1 MGTADYLRR
10 QRAAAPSDV
19 HRHPE
24 RAPKLDRMRA
34 GGVLPSGMLQWDQR
48 NATEHNQGMVYLA
61 ALKIAEEIGSATLN
75 VYDASWS
82 KGQRGGFQVR
92 KAFEPDDQAGEQA
105 RLKAVPDHPI
115 AKLLKAPNPVD
126 DQTQFL
132 KKATHQYLLTGGCLI
147 WDVRN
152 SANKP
157 IELYVIPRAWTQ
169 YQRPTSEYPLGWYR
183 VTNNLGLMY
192 GGWTAGLGATFPLDI
207 RATVRW
213 MDPHALHPGEPYS
226 RLTACSEEID
236 LYFATVRK
244 IVSGM
249 RNGIKPGIVFKLV
262 EGINLSDEQFR
273 QFQSHLEAE
282 FVGVDNA
289 GRTLLT
295 GPFEPVPLQPP
306 EDGNT
311 EARDQNR
318 IQVQR
323 TFGAPDAIFGA
334 LDVGTYSGI
343 AAIMKTH
350 GNATLRPICQMIAG
364 ALTRRFQPIHGDDF
378 KVEMKPS
385 DYDDPEMSLKRSG
398 GSLFEG
404 MKARA
409 VYINEWRVS
418 IGLPAKPEFEKLA
431 DPEPAAGGAPGQDAG
446 GLDLGVDDAANAGG
460 DADSDSVDLDLG
472 VGDLGDDQTTGWK
485 DRSKAG
491 MPRPSFSL
499 NGTGAG

>member
-1 MGTADYLRR
+1 MF
-10 QRAAAPSDV
+10 
-19 HRHPE
+19 
-24 RAPKLDRMRA
+24 A
-34 GGVLPSGMLQWDQR
+34 GGVVPSGLLPWDQR
-48 NATEHNQGMVYLA
+48 NATEHNQGMVYLS

-75 VYDASWS
+75 VYDASFS
-82 KGQRGGFQVR
+82 EQRGGFQVR

-105 RLKAVPDHPI
+105 RLKAVPDHPF
-115 AKLLKAPNPVD
+115 AKLIKAPNPVD
-126 DQTQFL
+126 DQTQFF
-132 KKATHQYLLTGGCLI
+132 KKATHQYLLAGGCLI

-152 SANKP
+152 AANKP
-157 IELYVIPRAWTQ
+157 IEMYVIPRAWAQ
-169 YQRPTSEYPLGWYR
+169 YQRSSTDYPLGHYR
-183 VTNNLGLMY
+183 VTNNLGYMY
-192 GGWTAGLGATFPLDI
+192 QNWTLGLGTTFNLDV
-207 RATVRW
+207 RATIRW
-213 MDPHALHPGEPYS
+213 MDPHALFPGEPYS

-236 LYFATVRK
+236 LYFATIRK
-244 IVSGM
+244 IISGM
-249 RNGIKPGIVFKLV
+249 RNGIKPGLALKLIDGLNMS
-262 EGINLSDEQFR
+262 EEQIKQWQAHF
-273 QFQSHLEAE
+273 EAE

-289 GRTLLT
+289 GKTLLT
-295 GPFEPVPLQPP
+295 GSFEPVPLQPV

-350 GNATLRPICQMIAG
+350 GNATLRPICQMVAG
-364 ALTRRFQPIHGDDF
+364 ALTRRFQPIYGDDF

-404 MKARA
+404 VKARA

-431 DPEPAAGGAPGQDAG
+431 DPEPAAGGAPGQDDG
-446 GLDLGVDDAANAGG
+446 GLDLGIGDDTADAGG
-460 DADSDSVDLDLG
+460 DGGEESNMDLDLG
-472 VGDLGDDQTTGWK
+472 VGDLSDDQTTGWR
-485 DRSKAG
+485 DRSQAG
-491 MPRPSFSL
+491 RPKPSFGRNGSL
-499 NGTGAG
+499 NGAH